1 MQVVTCGPNE
11 AIVISGLFNRPPTFI
26 VGGRAFIFPCFH
38 KIQKLSLSIM
48 TLVLRTELVY
58 TNLGVPLSITGIA
71 QVHNLKLKKIFC
83 DKNLKI
89 FSHVIFTLILKKF
102 Q

>member
-1 MQVVTCGPNE
+1 MSGLKMQVVTCGPNE
-11 AIVISGLFNRPPTFI
+11 AIVISGLFNSPPTFI
-26 VGGRAFIFPCFH
+26 VGGRAFVFPCIH

-71 QVHNLKLKKIFC
+71 QVLRLTR
-83 DKNLKI
+83 
-89 FSHVIFTLILKKF
+89 TLFNPIEKSN
-102 Q
+102 